1 MRHSNIGTSGPM
13 TACGLC
19 WTDCALLIYGDEQVW
34 ADASKE
40 WQARNGEAHQAFA
53 ARAGAAVIGGYE
65 LEPTSTATSIRGDA
79 AGPFLETKE
88 GHGGYYLIEADDL
101 DAAVALAS
109 LISEATAPSSGV
121 EIRPIN
127 DGS

>member
-1 MRHSNIGTSGPM
+1 M

-53 ARAGAAVIGGYE
+53 ARAGAAVIGAHE
-65 LEPTSTATSIRGDA
+65 LEPTSTATSIRGTRPARSWRRRRDS
-79 AGPFLETKE
+79 
-88 GHGGYYLIEADDL
+88 
-101 DAAVALAS
+101 AV
-109 LISEATAPSSGV
+109 TT
-121 EIRPIN
+121 
-127 DGS
+127 